1 MHQLN
6 VLNNIIMT
14 TCLLHFFRRM
24 YVEYHK
30 LNLCCCHLRQLTT
43 DTCDLLN
50 GSVGTQEQLEFFE

>member
-1 MHQLN
+1 
-6 VLNNIIMT
+6 MT
-14 TCLLHFFRRM
+14 KCLLHFFRRK

-50 GSVGTQEQLEFFE
+50 GSVGTQEQLEAN